1 MTEVIF
7 IEENKDTFVP
17 FKDLRM
23 GDVFKPIGSNC
34 VFLKIPLITNKDF
47 EGNAVLLK
55 EEDNDI
61 TGTITYFY
69 EAQMVTVYDKIKI
82 KITGYK

>member
-1 MTEVIF
+1 MTKVIF
-7 IEENKDTFVP
+7 IEENEDTFVP

-23 GDVFKPIGSNC
+23 GDVFKTIGSNC
-34 VFLKIPLITNKDF
+34 VFLRIPHVTNGDF

-55 EEDNDI
+55 ERDNDI

-69 EAQMVTVYDKIKI
+69 DTQMVTVYDKIKI
-82 KITGYK
+82 TGYK